1 MVTDAIDVG
10 RLARLLALIAFV
22 TALFVLTAA
31 ETLDGRIL
39 QIGVFAIG
47 TISAITGLIGLLI
60 AAGAAYDAP

>member
-1 MVTDAIDVG
+1 MVTDAIEFG
-10 RLARLLALIAFV
+10 RLGRLLALIAFV

-47 TISAITGLIGLLI
+47 TISAITGLIGVLI
-60 AAGAAYDAP
+60 AASVAYDHP